1 MSYRRLLGRSDA
13 RRYLAGQSLSLL
25 GDSSMWLVCALW
37 VKSLTGSSGAAGL
50 TFFFF
55 LAPSVVAPLAGLV
68 VDRLR
73 RRTLL
78 VAANLLGALMLVP
91 LFAVRGPADVWLV
104 YLVMLLYGMANL
116 LIAAGQ
122 SALLHQMLPTDLLAD
137 ANGALR
143 TVQESLR
150 VLAPLVGAGLF
161 ALFGGRAVVVLDMA
175 TFAAA
180 AAFTYSL
187 RLREPKPDP
196 MRSHLV
202 GELVEGLR
210 FVVRSALLRRIT
222 VATVVCTLVLGFTES
237 TIWAVIGTGL
247 HRPATFVGVT
257 QLAQGCGAIV
267 GGLVTAAVIRRLG
280 EVRVVALGIAM
291 FGAGQGLLAAPLLP
305 VALGGL
311 VVCGAGLPLLIIAV
325 LTLLQR
331 AAPGRLQGRVY
342 TAFEVVTSGP
352 QTASVAAGAW
362 LVGVLDYRL
371 VLGVTGLVCLVSA
384 LLMLR
389 ARGAAATL
397 APVTEDRPVPA
408 TEAAQV

>member
-1 MSYRRLLGRSDA
+1 
-13 RRYLAGQSLSLL
+13 
-25 GDSSMWLVCALW
+25 
-37 VKSLTGSSGAAGL
+37 
-50 TFFFF
+50 
-55 LAPSVVAPLAGLV
+55 
-68 VDRLR
+68 
-73 RRTLL
+73 
-78 VAANLLGALMLVP
+78 
-91 LFAVRGPADVWLV
+91 
-104 YLVMLLYGMANL
+104 
-116 LIAAGQ
+116 
-122 SALLHQMLPTDLLAD
+122 
-137 ANGALR
+137 
-143 TVQESLR
+143 
-150 VLAPLVGAGLF
+150 
-161 ALFGGRAVVVLDMA
+161 
-175 TFAAA
+175 
-180 AAFTYSL
+180 
-187 RLREPKPDP
+187 LREPKPDP

-280 EVRVVALGIAM
+280 EVRVIALGIAL